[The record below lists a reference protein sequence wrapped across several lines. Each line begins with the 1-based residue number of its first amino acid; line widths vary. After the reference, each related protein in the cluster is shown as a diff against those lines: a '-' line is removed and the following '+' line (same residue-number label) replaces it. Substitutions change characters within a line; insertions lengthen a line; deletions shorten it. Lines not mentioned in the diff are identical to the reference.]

1 MCTKI
6 YQLPYGRETGRSGR
20 SSHLETAVPVAVN
33 KDIAVTLVERQ
44 CAGGYGNN
52 QAETNT
58 RQHRMVRRD
67 P

>member
-1 MCTKI
+1 MGAKLADRGDHHI
-6 YQLPYGRETGRSGR
+6 SK
-20 SSHLETAVPVAVN
+20 TAVPVAVS